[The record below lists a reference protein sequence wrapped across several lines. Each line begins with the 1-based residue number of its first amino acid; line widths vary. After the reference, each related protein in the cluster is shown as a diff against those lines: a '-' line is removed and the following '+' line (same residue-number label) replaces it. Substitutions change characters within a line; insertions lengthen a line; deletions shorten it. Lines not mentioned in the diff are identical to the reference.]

1 MVIEEKDLSGLGGWD
16 CYKKARTYLV
26 ADSVLKSSSSALNDN
41 SGGILFTGLVLE
53 GRKKYVCGLKF
64 RSLDDVDN
72 LCRCKRSI
80 SDGSVCEHSLAVVLH
95 SIKEAEKSKRKTL
108 KSLKKSMIRIDYT
121 EIKHCPFSPS
131 NQVISLKLRHFL

>member
-26 ADSVLKSSSSALNDN
+26 AGSVLKSSSSALNDN

-64 RSLDDVDN
+64 RSLEDVDKIG
-72 LCRCKRSI
+72 RAH
-80 SDGSVCEHSLAVVLH
+80 V
-95 SIKEAEKSKRKTL
+95 
-108 KSLKKSMIRIDYT
+108 
-121 EIKHCPFSPS
+121 
-131 NQVISLKLRHFL
+131 